1 MEDPRALLK
10 SRQKKA
16 SKGKKKKGTTFFGI
30 TARTLMMAA
39 AGLLVLTYL
48 SVFFNPAK
56 AWVMTIIGLA
66 FAPAAALNLFL
77 LLWSIARRSKA
88 VLIPLIALLPSLIVI
103 GRYFQFKDGGAED
116 NGNAVTVVSYNVGR
130 FASSAKRLGVKS
142 QQECAD
148 SVVKYLKSLDADIIC
163 LQEFYMKDVN
173 KVKSYMK
180 ENFKGYEA
188 EYYVYPDA
196 KGCYGNVTLSKYHLQ
211 DKGTL
216 DFDESA
222 NLAISCDC
230 TINGTKMRIYNCHF
244 QSYSISLSHIVK
256 NIRGNYKETMK
267 YAEDKL
273 RYSIALRPKQ
283 VDLVMDNIEECPVES
298 IVVGDFNDNP
308 TSYTYHRLCRGRK
321 DTFVEAGK
329 GPGATYA
336 YLFPFLRLDYILY
349 PKDCSAVSHRVDKV
363 RWSDHYPIISKINI

>member
-1 MEDPRALLK
+1 MTDPGTLLK
-10 SRQKKA
+10 PRRKKA
-16 SKGKKKKGTTFFGI
+16 PQGKKKRGATFFGI

-77 LLWSIARRSKA
+77 LLWSVARRSKA
-88 VLIPLIALLPSLIVI
+88 IVIPLVALLPSIIVM
-103 GRYFQFKDGGAED
+103 GRYYQFKSGGVPENED
-116 NGNAVTVVSYNVGR
+116 AVTVVSYNVGR
-130 FASSAKRLGVKS
+130 FASAAKRLGVS
-142 QQECAD
+142 REECAD
-148 SVVKYLKSLDADIIC
+148 SVVSYLKSLDADIIC
-163 LQEFYMKDVN
+163 LQEFYMKDVS
-173 KVKSYMK
+173 KVKSFMK
-180 ENFKGYEA
+180 NNFKGYEA

-196 KGCYGNVTLSKYHLQ
+196 RGCYGNVTLSRYHIQ

-216 DFDESA
+216 DFEESA

-230 TINGTKMRIYNCHF
+230 TINGTKLRIYNCHF

-256 NIRGNYKETMK
+256 NIRDDYRETVR

-273 RYSIALRPKQ
+273 RYSIGLRPRQ
-283 VDLVMDNIEECPVES
+283 VDMVMDSIEECPVES

-308 TSYTYHRLCRGRK
+308 TSYTYHRLCRERK

-329 GPGATYA
+329 GAGATYA

-349 PKDCSAVSHRVDKV
+349 PGSCSAVSHKVDRV
-363 RWSDHYPIISKINI
+363 RWSDHYPIITKINI

>member
-1 MEDPRALLK
+1 MAGPRKLLK
-10 SRQKKA
+10 SRQQRA
-16 SKGKKKKGTTFFGI
+16 SKGKKRGATFFGI

-39 AGLLVLTYL
+39 AGLLILTYL

-103 GRYFQFKDGGAED
+103 GRYFQFKEGGAED

-130 FASSAKRLGVKS
+130 FASAAKRLGAKD
-142 QQECAD
+142 QKECAD

-173 KVKSYMK
+173 RVKSYMR

-196 KGCYGNVTLSKYHLQ
+196 KGCYGNVTLSRYHIQ
-211 DKGTL
+211 NKGTL

-230 TINGTKMRIYNCHF
+230 TINGTKLRIYNCHF
-244 QSYSISLSHIVK
+244 QSYSISLSHLVN
-256 NIRGNYKETMK
+256 NIRGDYKEAVR
-267 YAEDKL
+267 YAENKL
-273 RYSIALRPKQ
+273 RYSIGLRPKQ
-283 VDLVMDNIEECPVES
+283 VDMVMDSIEDCPVES
-298 IVVGDFNDNP
+298 MVVGDFNDNP
-308 TSYTYHRLCRGRK
+308 TSYTSHRLCRERK

-329 GPGATYA
+329 GAGATYA
-336 YLFPFLRLDYILY
+336 FLFPFLRLDYILY
-349 PKDCSAVSHRVDKV
+349 PKSCSAVSHKVDRV